1 MADSLAPEADSEGGG
16 HVFVERGPRIGVDVG
31 KARVGVAKSDP
42 DRVMANPVATL
53 PRDKKQRTD
62 LRFIADLA
70 REYEAVCVYVGLP
83 VNLGGEHTPSTKDAV
98 RFARGLERMLDG
110 IHVRL
115 VDERLSTVSAQRQ
128 LHQAGRSVKS
138 SRSVI
143 DQAAAVEILEN
154 ALDAEKRLDSWA
166 GKTIAEA
173 ITG

>member
-1 MADSLAPEADSEGGG
+1 M
-16 HVFVERGPRIGVDVG
+16 
-31 KARVGVAKSDP
+31 
-42 DRVMANPVATL
+42 
-53 PRDKKQRTD
+53 
-62 LRFIADLA
+62 
-70 REYEAVCVYVGLP
+70 
-83 VNLGGEHTPSTKDAV
+83 NLGGEHTPSTKDAV

-110 IHVRL
+110 IRVRL